1 MKVKNLL
8 NNLDRIAPFFL
19 QESSDNS
26 GIQFANL
33 DAPITKIL
41 LSLDV
46 TQGVLNE
53 AIENKVNLIIT
64 HHPLLFSPLKQ
75 ITKQKNPLLFK
86 IITNK
91 INLLALHTNYDLAE
105 NGLNDYVANLL
116 GIKEISPLQGSSE
129 KVFKFAVYVPVK
141 HADKVSQAIFKAG
154 AGKIGKYTETSFNIS
169 GKGTFKPMEGTN
181 PFMGKIGEREN
192 VEEIKIETVVAERD
206 LDSVVQAMKDNHPYE
221 EPAFDVYELKT
232 KPSYGIGI
240 FGEIDKE
247 VEISKFSLEVKNRLK
262 ACYIRLIKSNN
273 RKIRKVALCT
283 GSGGSLLEQV
293 SRKNVD
299 LYITGDITYHTAL
312 RAKEL
317 GLNVLDVEHFDTEKF
332 FVEALYN
339 QLIKMAVK
347 KITITTEDLKVD
359 ASLNDS
365 ETAQK
370 IWEALPIEGSVNTWG
385 DEIYFSIPVNVGL
398 ENAKAVVSEGD
409 LGYWPPGNAFCIF
422 FGLTPASQGDE
433 IRPASPV
440 NIFGKVIGDPTAFKK
455 VRSGAK
461 IIIEKSE

>member
-8 NNLDRIAPFFL
+8 NNLDKIAPFFL
-19 QESSDNS
+19 QESFDNS
-26 GIQFANL
+26 GIQFADL

-46 TQGVLNE
+46 TQKILDE
-53 AIENKVNLIIT
+53 AIENKVNLIIA
-64 HHPLLFSPLKQ
+64 HHLLLFSPLKQ

-91 INLLALHTNYDLAE
+91 INLLSVHTNYDLAE

-116 GIKEISPLQGSSE
+116 GIKKIAPLQSSSE
-129 KVFKFAVYVPVK
+129 KIFKFAVYVPIQ
-141 HADKVSQAIFKAG
+141 HADRIGKAIFKAG
-154 AGKIGKYTETSFNIS
+154 AGKIGKYTETSFNIN

-181 PFMGKIGEREN
+181 PFIGKIGEREN
-192 VEEIKIETVVAERD
+192 VEEIKIETVVTERD

-221 EPAFDVYELKT
+221 EPAYDVYELKT

-247 VEISKFSLEVKNRLK
+247 VEISEFSLEAKNRLQ
-262 ACYIRLIKSNN
+262 ARYVRLIKSNN
-273 RKIRKVALCT
+273 RKIKKVALCT

-293 SRKNVD
+293 NNKGAD
-299 LYITGDITYHTAL
+299 LYITGDIAYHTAL

-339 QLIKMAVK
+339 QMIKFGIPKDILIKSK
-347 KITITTEDLKVD
+347 KME
-359 ASLNDS
+359 SPY
-365 ETAQK
+365 K
-370 IWEALPIEGSVNTWG
+370 IL
-385 DEIYFSIPVNVGL
+385 
-398 ENAKAVVSEGD
+398 
-409 LGYWPPGNAFCIF
+409 
-422 FGLTPASQGDE
+422 
-433 IRPASPV
+433 
-440 NIFGKVIGDPTAFKK
+440 
-455 VRSGAK
+455 
-461 IIIEKSE
+461 

>member
-1 MKVKNLL
+1 MKKIKVKNFL
-8 NNLDRIAPFFL
+8 NNLDNIAPFFL
-19 QESSDNS
+19 QESFDNS
-26 GIQFANL
+26 GIQFADL
-33 DAPITKIL
+33 DAPVTKIL

-46 TQGVLNE
+46 TQDVLNE
-53 AIENKVNLIIT
+53 ALENKANLIIV

-75 ITKQKNPLLFK
+75 IIKQKNPLLFK

-116 GIKEISPLQGSSE
+116 GIKKISPLQSSSE

-141 HADKVSQAIFKAG
+141 HADKVSRAIFEAG
-154 AGKIGKYTETSFNIS
+154 AGKIGKYTETSFNIA
-169 GKGTFKPMEGTN
+169 GMGTFKPTEGTN
-181 PFMGKIGEREN
+181 PFIGKIGEKEE
-192 VEEIKIETVVAERD
+192 VQEIKIETVVTERD
-206 LDSVVQAMKDNHPYE
+206 LDSVVQAMKSVHPYE
-221 EPAFDVYELKT
+221 EPAYDIYELKT

-247 VEISKFSLEVKNRLK
+247 VEISKFSLEVKNRLQ
-262 ACYIRLIKSNN
+262 ARYVRLIKSNN

-293 SRKNVD
+293 NNKGAD

-339 QLIKMAVK
+339 QLIKLGIPQNILIKSK
-347 KITITTEDLKVD
+347 KME
-359 ASLNDS
+359 
-365 ETAQK
+365 
-370 IWEALPIEGSVNTWG
+370 
-385 DEIYFSIPVNVGL
+385 
-398 ENAKAVVSEGD
+398 
-409 LGYWPPGNAFCIF
+409 
-422 FGLTPASQGDE
+422 
-433 IRPASPV
+433 SPY
-440 NIFGKVIGDPTAFKK
+440 
-455 VRSGAK
+455 RLM
-461 IIIEKSE
+461 